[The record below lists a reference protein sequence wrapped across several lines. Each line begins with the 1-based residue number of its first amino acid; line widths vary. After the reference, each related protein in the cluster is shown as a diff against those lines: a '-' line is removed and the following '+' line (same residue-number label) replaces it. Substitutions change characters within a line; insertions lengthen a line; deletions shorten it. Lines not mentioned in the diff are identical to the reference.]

1 MIKLKKWGDVRVAF
15 SDLSNFLI
23 KNTKTIMEY
32 SENHFTLVL
41 LAVGISLA
49 VWVPVGLLLTKSD
62 KWAARVLGLANTI
75 FCIPSLSMFAILVTI
90 PVFGL
95 GRKSALFAL
104 VLYAMMPLI
113 RSVYDGVKNVDR
125 NVIEAAKGMGMSTK
139 RILIEIL
146 VPLGMPIIF
155 AGFRVT
161 VVMTTGIAAIATYI
175 GERNLGRFI
184 QEGLVR
190 SNTPMMVTG
199 ALIISVIAIGLDT
212 TLGLIEKRIVPKGLR
227 ISR

>member
-1 MIKLKKWGDVRVAF
+1 MTLKDF
-15 SDLSNFLI
+15 INFLT
-23 KNTKTIMEY
+23 KNTGTIMEY
-32 SENHFTLVL
+32 TENHFTLVL
-41 LAVGISLA
+41 SAVAISL
-49 VWVPVGLLLTKSD
+49 VIWVPIGLLLTKND

-75 FCIPSLSMFAILVTI
+75 FCIPSLSMFAILVAI
-90 PVFGL
+90 PFFGL

-113 RSVYDGVKNVDR
+113 RSVYDGVKYVDR
-125 NVIEAAKGMGMSTK
+125 SVIEAAKGMGMSTG
-139 RILIEIL
+139 RILREIL

-155 AGFRVT
+155 AGFRIT

-184 QEGLVR
+184 SEGLVR

-199 ALIISVIAIGLDT
+199 ALIISGIAIGLDT
-212 TLGLIEKRIVPKGLR
+212 ILGIIEKWIVPKGLR
-227 ISR
+227 LNR

>member
-1 MIKLKKWGDVRVAF
+1 MTLKDF
-15 SDLSNFLI
+15 LNFLL
-23 KNTKTIMEY
+23 KNTEKIIEY
-32 SENHFTLVL
+32 TGNHFTLVL
-41 LAVGISLA
+41 SAVMISL
-49 VWVPVGLLLTKSD
+49 VIWVPVGLLLTKSD
-62 KWAARVLGLANTI
+62 KWAARVLALANTI

-90 PVFGL
+90 PFFGL

-125 NVIEAAKGMGMSTK
+125 NVIEAARGMGMSTG
-139 RILIEIL
+139 RVLREIL

-155 AGFRVT
+155 AGFRIT

-184 QEGLVR
+184 SEGLVR

-212 TLGLIEKRIVPKGLR
+212 ILGVIEKWIVPKGLR
-227 ISR
+227 LNR

>member
-1 MIKLKKWGDVRVAF
+1 MTLD
-15 SDLSNFLI
+15 DLIHFLSR
-23 KNTKTIMEY
+23 NNKTILEY

-41 LAVGISLA
+41 TAVAISL
-49 VWVPVGLLLTKSD
+49 VIWVPVGLLLTKSD
-62 KWAARVLGLANTI
+62 KWAARVLALANTI

-90 PVFGL
+90 PSFGL

-113 RSVYDGVKNVDR
+113 RNVYDGVKNVDR
-125 NVIEAAKGMGMSTK
+125 NVIEAARGMGMSSG
-139 RILIEIL
+139 RILREIL

-155 AGFRVT
+155 VGFRIT

-184 QEGLVR
+184 SEGLVR

-199 ALIISVIAIGLDT
+199 AVIISLIAIGLDT
-212 TLGLIEKRIVPKGLR
+212 ILGAIEKKIVPRGLR
-227 ISR
+227 IG

>member
-1 MIKLKKWGDVRVAF
+1 MTF
-15 SDLSNFLI
+15 SEFVTFLM

-41 LAVGISLA
+41 LAVGISLV

-62 KWAARVLGLANTI
+62 KWAARVLALANTI

-90 PVFGL
+90 PMFGL
-95 GRKSALFAL
+95 GRKSALLAL

-113 RSVYDGVKNVDR
+113 RSVYDGAKNVDR
-125 NVIEAAKGMGMSTK
+125 NVIEAAKGMGMSSR
-139 RILIEIL
+139 RILVEIL

-155 AGFRVT
+155 AGFRIT
-161 VVMTTGIAAIATYI
+161 VVMTTGIAAIATFI

-199 ALIISVIAIGLDT
+199 ALIISGIAIGLDT
-212 TLGLIEKRIVPKGLR
+212 ILGLIEKRIVPKGLR
-227 ISR
+227 VSR

>member
-1 MIKLKKWGDVRVAF
+1 
-15 SDLSNFLI
+15 
-23 KNTKTIMEY
+23 MEY
-32 SENHFTLVL
+32 SGNHFTLVL
-41 LAVGISLA
+41 WALGISLLI
-49 VWVPVGLLLTKSD
+49 WVPTGLLLTKSD
-62 KWAARVLGLANTI
+62 KWAGRVLALANTI

-90 PVFGL
+90 PAFGL
-95 GRKSALFAL
+95 GRKSALLAL

-125 NVIEAAKGMGMSTK
+125 SVIEAARGMGMSTG
-139 RILIEIL
+139 RILREIL
-146 VPLGMPIIF
+146 VPLGMPVIF
-155 AGFRVT
+155 AGFRIT

-212 TLGLIEKRIVPKGLR
+212 ILGLVEKRIVPKGLR
-227 ISR
+227 VTR

>member
-1 MIKLKKWGDVRVAF
+1 MTLTSLINFF
-15 SDLSNFLI
+15 S
-23 KNTKTIMEY
+23 KNTETIIEY
-32 SENHFTLVL
+32 SGNHFTLVL
-41 LAVGISLA
+41 WAVGISLLI
-49 VWVPVGLLLTKSD
+49 WVPTGLLLTKSD
-62 KWAARVLGLANTI
+62 KWAARVLALANTI

-90 PVFGL
+90 PTFGL

-125 NVIEAAKGMGMSTK
+125 NVIEAAKGMGMSTG
-139 RILIEIL
+139 RILREIL
-146 VPLGMPIIF
+146 VPLGIPIIF
-155 AGFRVT
+155 AGFRIT

-184 QEGLVR
+184 SEGLVR

-199 ALIISVIAIGLDT
+199 ALIISVIAIGFDT
-212 TLGLIEKRIVPKGLR
+212 LLGLIEKRIVPKGLR
-227 ISR
+227 VSR

>member
-1 MIKLKKWGDVRVAF
+1 VTLTDF
-15 SDLSNFLI
+15 LNFLM
-23 KNTKTIMEY
+23 KNTATIIEY
-32 SENHFTLVL
+32 TGNHFTLVL
-41 LAVGISLA
+41 SAVMISL
-49 VWVPVGLLLTKSD
+49 VIWVPIGLLLTKSD

-75 FCIPSLSMFAILVTI
+75 FCIPSLSMFAILVVI
-90 PVFGL
+90 PFFGL
-95 GRKSALFAL
+95 GRKSALLAL

-125 NVIEAAKGMGMSTK
+125 NVIEAARGMGMSNG
-139 RILIEIL
+139 RILREIL

-155 AGFRVT
+155 AGFRIT

-184 QEGLVR
+184 SEGLVR

-199 ALIISVIAIGLDT
+199 ALLISVIAIGLDT
-212 TLGLIEKRIVPKGLR
+212 ILGVLERWIVPKG
-227 ISR
+227 I

>member
-1 MIKLKKWGDVRVAF
+1 MTLQDF
-15 SDLSNFLI
+15 LNFLM
-23 KNTKTIMEY
+23 KNTETIIEY
-32 SENHFTLVL
+32 TGNHFTLVL
-41 LAVGISLA
+41 SAVMISL
-49 VWVPVGLLLTKSD
+49 VIWVPIGLLLTKSD

-75 FCIPSLSMFAILVTI
+75 FCIPSLSMFAILVAI
-90 PVFGL
+90 PFFGL
-95 GRKSALFAL
+95 GRKSALLAL

-125 NVIEAAKGMGMSTK
+125 SVIEAARGMGMSTG
-139 RILIEIL
+139 RILREIL

-155 AGFRVT
+155 ASFRIT

-184 QEGLVR
+184 SEGLVR

-212 TLGLIEKRIVPKGLR
+212 ILGVIEKWIVPKGMR
-227 ISR
+227 RKFEG

>member
-1 MIKLKKWGDVRVAF
+1 MTF
-15 SDLSNFLI
+15 EDLANFFTR
-23 KNTKTIMEY
+23 NTNTIIEY
-32 SENHFTLVL
+32 SGNHFTLVL
-41 LAVGISLA
+41 TAVLISLA

-62 KWAARVLGLANTI
+62 KWAARVLALANTV

-90 PVFGL
+90 PYFGL

-125 NVIEAAKGMGMSTK
+125 NVIEAARGMGMSSG
-139 RILIEIL
+139 RIMREIL
-146 VPLGMPIIF
+146 LPLGIPVIF
-155 AGFRVT
+155 AGFRIT

-184 QEGLVR
+184 SEGLVR

-199 ALIISVIAIGLDT
+199 ALIISVIAVGLDMI
-212 TLGLIEKRIVPKGLR
+212 LGGIEKLIVPKGLR
-227 ISR
+227 LNR

>member
-1 MIKLKKWGDVRVAF
+1 MNL
-15 SDLSNFLI
+15 SDLLNFI
-23 KNTKTIMEY
+23 ERNSRTVAEY

-41 LAVGISLA
+41 WAVGLSLLI
-49 VWVPVGLLLTKSD
+49 WVPVGLLLTKSD
-62 KWAARVLGLANTI
+62 KWAARVLALANTI

-90 PVFGL
+90 PMFGL
-95 GRKSALFAL
+95 GRKSALLAL

-125 NVIEAAKGMGMSTK
+125 NVIEAARGMGMSSK
-139 RILIEIL
+139 RILMEIL
-146 VPLGMPIIF
+146 VPLGMPVIF
-155 AGFRVT
+155 AGFRIT

-184 QEGLVR
+184 QDGLVR

-199 ALIISVIAIGLDT
+199 AFIISVIAIGLDT
-212 TLGLIEKRIVPKGLR
+212 ILGMIEKRIVPKGLR

>member
-1 MIKLKKWGDVRVAF
+1 MTFK
-15 SDLSNFLI
+15 DLLNFLMQNKEKI
-23 KNTKTIMEY
+23 IEY
-32 SENHFTLVL
+32 TGNHFTLVL
-41 LAVGISLA
+41 SAVMIFL
-49 VWVPVGLLLTKSD
+49 VIWVPVGLLLTKSD
-62 KWAARVLGLANTI
+62 KWAARVLVMANTI
-75 FCIPSLSMFAILVTI
+75 FCIPSLSMFAILVAI
-90 PVFGL
+90 PYFGL

-104 VLYAMMPLI
+104 VLYAMMPLL

-125 NVIEAAKGMGMSTK
+125 NVIEAARGMGMSNG
-139 RILIEIL
+139 RILREIL

-155 AGFRVT
+155 AGFRIT

-184 QEGLVR
+184 SEGLVR

-212 TLGLIEKRIVPKGLR
+212 ILGIIEKRIIPKGLR
-227 ISR
+227 LNARGGA

>member
-1 MIKLKKWGDVRVAF
+1 MTFK
-15 SDLSNFLI
+15 DLLNFLMQNKEKI
-23 KNTKTIMEY
+23 IEY
-32 SENHFTLVL
+32 TGNHFTLVL
-41 LAVGISLA
+41 SAVMISL
-49 VWVPVGLLLTKSD
+49 VIWVPIGLLLTKSD

-75 FCIPSLSMFAILVTI
+75 FCIPSLSMFAILVAI
-90 PVFGL
+90 PSFGL

-125 NVIEAAKGMGMSTK
+125 NVIEAARGMGMSNG
-139 RILIEIL
+139 RILREIL

-155 AGFRVT
+155 AGFRIT

-184 QEGLVR
+184 SEGLVR

-212 TLGLIEKRIVPKGLR
+212 ILGIIEKRIIPKGLR
-227 ISR
+227 LNARGGA

>member
-1 MIKLKKWGDVRVAF
+1 MTLTDF
-15 SDLSNFLI
+15 LNFLM
-23 KNTKTIMEY
+23 KNTETIIEY
-32 SENHFTLVL
+32 TGNHFTLVL
-41 LAVGISLA
+41 SAVMISL
-49 VWVPVGLLLTKSD
+49 VIWIPIGLLLTKSD

-75 FCIPSLSMFAILVTI
+75 FCIPSLSMFAILVVI
-90 PVFGL
+90 PFFGL
-95 GRKSALFAL
+95 GRKSALLAL

-125 NVIEAAKGMGMSTK
+125 NVIEAARGMGMSNG
-139 RILIEIL
+139 RILREIL

-155 AGFRVT
+155 AGFRIT

-184 QEGLVR
+184 SEGLVR

-199 ALIISVIAIGLDT
+199 ALLISVIAIGLDT
-212 TLGLIEKRIVPKGLR
+212 ILGVLERWIVPKG
-227 ISR
+227 I